1 LNLHKIIPAALAQ
14 ESEWPNPGTRSQ
26 GMIVAGAEAMNSVLL
41 VRPLS
46 INGRFHIKS
55 FFRMEWK
62 KCAESLRFDLLGIFL
77 LLPE

>member
-1 LNLHKIIPAALAQ
+1 
-14 ESEWPNPGTRSQ
+14 
-26 GMIVAGAEAMNSVLL
+26 MIVAGAEAMNSVLL